1 MHKIDILMATYNSEK
16 YISEQLQSIINQ
28 TYKDFHLYICD
39 DVSTDSTSNI
49 LSEYKLQYNNTISIL
64 KNETNKGAKYNF
76 SNLFQNSQADYVMFS
91 DHDDVWLNNKI
102 EVTYNKMIELEN
114 TYSKDTPIL
123 VFTDKFVTDDKLNI
137 TAKSHNKSEKFN
149 TNDFSLNSLL
159 MANVASGCTIMVN
172 AALRKICGTINS
184 NALMHD
190 YWLMLTAAAFGHIG
204 YINIPTMYY
213 RQHNNNQLGAQN
225 NSILNALKNIKTGK
239 QNLKN
244 MVFKNITQAEA
255 FYNQYENILSDS
267 NKYILKE
274 FINLRDKRNISF
286 IKSMVRNK
294 FYKSGILKNLG
305 LIYAFI

>member
-1 MHKIDILMATYNSEK
+1 MHKIDILMATYNSGK

-102 EVTYNKMIELEN
+102 EVTYNKMIKLEN

-149 TNDFSLNSLL
+149 TNDFSLNRLL
-159 MANVASGCTIMVN
+159 IGNVASGCTIMVN

-274 FINLRDKRNISF
+274 FIKLRDKRNISF

-305 LIYAFI
+305 LIYAFM